1 MTIRKLIAAAY
12 TGLSFIYQCGRWH
25 QMFDIQHAWLKFQAF
40 LFFLLLLVGIW
51 FCACRIIKFTLH
63 PIKWFKKTVHW
74 LVSACSIN
82 RMMHAPLLQ
91 FQYRWPLRIRSGRG
105 TVSYASLHVTILSL
119 FPLTTSTSLW
129 WCTLV
134 AAYTYIVHY
143 INHSYQPW
151 VKIILINTSLD

>member
-1 MTIRKLIAAAY
+1 MQLLILDY
-12 TGLSFIYQCGRWH
+12 LLSINVEDDTGCLIYH
-25 QMFDIQHAWLKFQAF
+25 MHDYNFKHFF
-40 LFFLLLLVGIW
+40 FFLLLLVGIW